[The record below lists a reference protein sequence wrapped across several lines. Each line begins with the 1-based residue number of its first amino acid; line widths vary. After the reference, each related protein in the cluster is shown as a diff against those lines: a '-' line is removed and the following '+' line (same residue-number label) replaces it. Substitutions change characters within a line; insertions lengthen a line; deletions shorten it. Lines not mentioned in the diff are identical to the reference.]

1 MHALLSNEL
10 ADQRRQELLRQAE
23 QARRVAKAR
32 AARAVC
38 ASPGAGVWTVRSAA
52 GRALVRLSVL
62 VSGKRLDD
70 SVMVIRR
77 RRGTA
82 AVVVIWNDRPV
93 PSDASAQVPV
103 HAGTDDHFGSRR

>member
-32 AARAVC
+32 AARAVR
-38 ASPGAGVWTVRSAA
+38 ASAGAGVSTVRSAA

-70 SVMVIRR
+70 SVMVIPR
-77 RRGTA
+77 RRGPA
-82 AVVVIWNDRPV
+82 AVVVIWNDRPA
-93 PSDASAQVPV
+93 PSDPSAQVPV
-103 HAGTDDHFGSRR
+103 HAGTDDHFGSR

>member
-23 QARRVAKAR
+23 QARRAAKAR

-38 ASPGAGVWTVRSAA
+38 ASAGAGVWTARSAA
-52 GRALVRLSVL
+52 GRALVRLTVF
-62 VSGKRLDD
+62 VSGRCLDD
-70 SVMVIRR
+70 SVMVVHR
-77 RRGTA
+77 RRGPA

-93 PSDASAQVPV
+93 PSDPTAPEPV
-103 HAGTDDHFGSRR
+103 HAGTDDHSGSRR